1 MLFAVLLLS
10 LLAALLGGLLGLASA
25 RANRGDGEKILAAKL
40 DALLPQ
46 LQCAQ
51 CGFPGC
57 RPYAESVARGESAAD
72 LCPPGGAETAA
83 RLAAVMN
90 IPPPQM
96 PPPSA
101 PMVAFIRES
110 ECVGCALCLPAC
122 PVDAIA
128 GAHQTAHAVLE
139 NDCVGCELCL
149 PPCPVDCI
157 EMRPPRR
164 IIPAPE

>member
-1 MLFAVLLLS
+1 MGWAS
-10 LLAALLGGLLGLASA
+10 L
-25 RANRGDGEKILAAKL
+25 RANSGDGENILAAQI

-57 RPYAESVARGESAAD
+57 RPYAESVARGESPIT

-83 RLAAVMN
+83 RLAGALNV
-90 IPPPQM
+90 PVPSM
-96 PPPSA
+96 PA
-101 PMVAFIRES
+101 PAAPLMAFIRED

-128 GAHQTAHAVLE
+128 GAHRRAHAILE
-139 NDCVGCELCL
+139 ERCVGCELCL

-157 EMRPPRR
+157 EMRPPRSVVFSPR
-164 IIPAPE
+164 P